1 MLKYLIENKEWIFS
15 GIGVL
20 AISVFITRRKSEKKM
35 SQKSGNKSRNLQA
48 GRDINLDK
56 MD

>member
-35 SQKSGNKSRNLQA
+35 SQKSGKQSRNLQA